1 MKRTLVTLAL
11 LCLSSAALANSAC
24 DQPRDD
30 FDGLYCLNK
39 VYQEAD
45 KELNENY
52 KALVGQLD
60 ADGKAKLKK
69 GQIAWIKTRNSECS
83 RKDDSG
89 FYVNL
94 SCATETTISRAQ
106 FLKDRSRECVSSGCM
121 NSKL

>member
-1 MKRTLVTLAL
+1 MTRTLITLAL
-11 LCLSSAALANSAC
+11 LCLGTNALANSAC
-24 DQPRDD
+24 DKPRDD

-69 GQIAWIKTRNSECS
+69 GQIGWIKERNNECS
-83 RKDDSG
+83 RKDDTG

-94 SCATETTISRAQ
+94 SCATEKTISRAQ

>member
-1 MKRTLVTLAL
+1 MKRLLLTLSLFSFSAL
-11 LCLSSAALANSAC
+11 ALANSAC

-52 KALVGQLD
+52 KVLVGQLD
-60 ADGKAKLKK
+60 ADGKVRLKK
-69 GQIAWIKTRNSECS
+69 GQIAWIKERNSECS

-89 FYVNL
+89 FFVNL
-94 SCATETTISRAQ
+94 NCATEKTISRAQ

>member
-1 MKRTLVTLAL
+1 MKRTLVTFAL

-69 GQIAWIKTRNSECS
+69 GQIAWIKERNSECS

-94 SCATETTISRAQ
+94 SCATEKTISRAQ

>member
-11 LCLSSAALANSAC
+11 LCLNSAALANSAC

>member
-1 MKRTLVTLAL
+1 MKRALVSFAL
-11 LCLSSAALANSAC
+11 LCFSTAALANSAC

-69 GQIAWIKTRNSECS
+69 GQIAWIKERNSECS
-83 RKDDSG
+83 RKDDTG

-94 SCATETTISRAQ
+94 SCATEKTISRAQ